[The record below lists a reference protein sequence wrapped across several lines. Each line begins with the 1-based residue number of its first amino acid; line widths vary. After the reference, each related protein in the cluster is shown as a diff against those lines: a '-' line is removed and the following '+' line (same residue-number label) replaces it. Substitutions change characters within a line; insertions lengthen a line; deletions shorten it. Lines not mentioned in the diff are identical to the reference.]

1 MRRIPI
7 FVLLAFLP
15 SAAFAQ
21 QATHSDAPLDGHV
34 TAPVKSQMIH
44 GRTGGVNHGAAL
56 TNETTDVPREAGQSA
71 FAAIQEIVVLLEA
84 DRKTDWSRVDIEG
97 LRQHLIDMQN
107 VTLGTK
113 VSSSKIGDVIRFE
126 ATSDTP
132 TVAASIRRMTLAHVM
147 TMDGVNGW
155 RLEAAEIP
163 GGATLTVTPAQASDL
178 DKIRGLGFIGVMTV
192 GMHHQGTHPRRAALQ
207 RSEANWMFCLYGR
220 QYRQCENRG
229 FNDREAA
236 AS

>member
-15 SAAFAQ
+15 SVAFAQ
-21 QATHSDAPLDGHV
+21 QATHSDAPPDRHV
-34 TAPVKSQMIH
+34 TAAANSQMIH
-44 GRTGGVNHGAAL
+44 GHTGGMNHDAAQ
-56 TNETTDVPREAGQSA
+56 TNETAVLPREAGESA
-71 FAAIQEIVVLLEA
+71 FAAIQEIVALLEA

-113 VSSSKIGDVIRFE
+113 VSSTNIGGGIRFE

-132 TVAASIRRMTLAHVM
+132 AVTASIQRMTLAHVM

-155 RLEAAEIP
+155 RLETAEIP
-163 GGATLTVTPAQASDL
+163 GGATLTVTPAHASDL

-192 GMHHQGTHPRRAALQ
+192 GMHHQEHHLAIATG
-207 RSEANWMFCLYGR
+207 RSHH
-220 QYRQCENRG
+220 
-229 FNDREAA
+229 
-236 AS
+236 